1 MILSDKNIRRDGK
14 NAVGFSKEVLEGV
27 VAFGAS
33 ILNLWLWRKTSD

>member
-1 MILSDKNIRRDGK
+1 MEK

-33 ILNLWLWRKTSD
+33 ILNPWLWRKTSD